1 MGMNIEIQN
10 LAYQIRK
17 GKTVLSDINLS
28 IAPGNFAVVLGE
40 NGAGKTTLL
49 DLIMGFRKP
58 TLGSLKVQ
66 GEKPY
71 QDNWLT
77 RQEIAYLSEKVDIPG
92 DWTAG
97 DFLRFNEYFYHH
109 YNHDLEAKYLK
120 VFRVNRA
127 DRLGNMSAGEI
138 RRVQIVGALSIE
150 PKLIVVDEIT
160 AVLDIVGRRHFMAL
174 LRDLNREIQCT
185 IVLATNILEDLAS
198 NVSHV
203 MLLRKGFLRGFEPLA
218 SFLGGGPP
226 EQFSQKVAD
235 LLEEDL

>member
-1 MGMNIEIQN
+1 MGLNVDIQN
-10 LAYQIRK
+10 LTYQIRK
-17 GKTVLSDINLS
+17 DKTVLSDLNLNIS
-28 IAPGNFAVVLGE
+28 PGDFVAVLGE

-58 TLGSLKVQ
+58 TQGFLKVQ
-66 GEKPY
+66 DEKPY
-71 QDNWLT
+71 QDHWQR

-97 DFLRFNEYFYHH
+97 EFLEFNEYFYSH
-109 YNHDLEAKYLK
+109 YSHEIQDKYLK
-120 VFRVNRA
+120 LFRVNRS

-138 RRVQIVGALSIE
+138 RRVQIVAALSIE

-160 AVLDIVGRRHFMAL
+160 AVLDIVGRRHFMSL
-174 LRDLNREIQCT
+174 LRDLNQGTKCT
-185 IVLATNILEDLAS
+185 IILATNILEDLAS

-203 MLLRKGFLRGFEPLA
+203 MLLRKGTVRTFEPLPR
-218 SFLGGGPP
+218 FLGGANP
-226 EQFSQKVAD
+226 EKFSQKVAD

>member
-1 MGMNIEIQN
+1 LGLKVEIQN
-10 LAYQIRK
+10 LNYQIRK
-17 GKTVLSDINLS
+17 DKTVLNDISLD
-28 IAPGNFAVVLGE
+28 ITPGNFVAVLGE

-58 TLGSLKVQ
+58 TQGYLKVQ
-66 GEKPY
+66 DEKPH
-71 QDNWLT
+71 QDNWRT

-97 DFLRFNEYFYHH
+97 DFLNFNEYFYTRYDHS
-109 YNHDLEAKYLK
+109 LEDKYLK
-120 VFRVNRA
+120 VFRVNRS

-138 RRVQIVGALSIE
+138 RRVQIVAALSIE

-160 AVLDIVGRRHFMAL
+160 AVLDIVGRRHFMRL
-174 LRDLNREIQCT
+174 LKDLNQQTHCT
-185 IVLATNILEDLAS
+185 IVLATNILEDLAN

-203 MLLRKGFLRGFEPLA
+203 MLLRKGSVRTFEPLPA
-218 SFLGGGPP
+218 FLGGAST
-226 EQFSQKVAD
+226 EKFSQKVAD